1 MPDASIDLALY
12 SAALNVTVPP
22 ALIRP
27 FLDQLAEGQFS
38 IDEIRKRCAENGV
51 RLKAHLRKGE
61 RTRKDL
67 RAAFDMQSVERRHL
81 DILDMLIASLEAKAA
96 RDVSEFDGLLDDF
109 KKKVSALSAS
119 VDADEA
125 SELDEIYRTIEAQVR
140 VEVGELCDVALFLR
154 GLRSRCSDDRGEKEH
169 LADSESLKKLLGSL
183 SPPKPPSVS

>member
-12 SAALNVTVPP
+12 SAALNVTAPP

-38 IDEIRKRCAENGV
+38 VDEIRRRCAENGV

-67 RAAFDMQSVERRHL
+67 RAAFDLQAVERRHL
-81 DILDMLIASLEAKAA
+81 DILDMLVASLEAKAA
-96 RDVSEFDGLLDDF
+96 RDAGEFGGLLDDF
-109 KKKVSALSAS
+109 KARVSTLSGS
-119 VDADEA
+119 VDAGEA
-125 SELDEIYRTIEAQVR
+125 AELEEIYRTIEAQVR
-140 VEVGELCDVALFLR
+140 VEIGELADVALFLR
-154 GLRSRCSDDRGEKEH
+154 GLRSKCGDDRGEKH
-169 LADSESLKKLLGSL
+169 LADNESLKKLLSSL